1 LPSGLAALLDD
12 VATIAKMAAA
22 SVDDVSAA
30 AGRASAKA
38 AGVVIDDA
46 AVTPGY
52 AMGFS
57 PDRELPIIRKI
68 AIGSL
73 RNKFLI
79 LLPGAL
85 LISAF
90 VPWALTPLLMLGGAY
105 LCFEASEKLWE
116 KVSGHGHGDTPTE
129 ELALASDEREAKMV
143 GGAIRTD
150 LILSAEITAIAL
162 ADLTGR
168 SLWSQGVVLAL
179 VSLLITVAV
188 YGVVALIVKMD
199 DIGLH
204 LTQRPSASAQAL
216 GRGLVRA
223 MPVVLAAL
231 ASIGTLAMLW
241 VGGRHHRPWLARI
254 SLGSAAGPGRGS
266 GGLGRA
272 GSGRGTGDRMA
283 GGGGG
288 FGRGGPGHR
297 RHHRRDPS
305 SAAAP
310 RKGFCPLTGRGG
322 LPRLR
327 GADAHAISAPACEGP
342 PREAGFRRA
351 ASSIS
356 GPWPE
361 RAFAAG
367 PDDNAYPGRTL

>member
-1 LPSGLAALLDD
+1 
-12 VATIAKMAAA
+12 MAAA

-68 AIGSL
+68 AVGSL

-85 LISAF
+85 LISALA
-90 VPWALTPLLMLGGAY
+90 PWALTPLLMAGGAY
-105 LCFEASEKLWE
+105 LCFEAAEKLWE
-116 KVSGHGHGDTPTE
+116 KVSGHGHGETPVE
-129 ELALASDEREAKMV
+129 ELAMASDEREAKMV

-168 SLWSQGVVLAL
+168 SLWSQGVVLA
-179 VSLLITVAV
+179 VVGLLITFVV
-188 YGVVALIVKMD
+188 YGAVALIVKMD

-204 LTQRPSASAQAL
+204 LAQRQSASAQTL

-231 ASIGTLAMLW
+231 AWIGTFAMLW
-241 VGGRHHRPWLARI
+241 VGGGIIVHGLHEYHWDWLPNLVEGLGDWAGGIPAIGPVTEWLAV
-254 SLGSAAGPGRGS
+254 
-266 GGLGRA
+266 
-272 GSGRGTGDRMA
+272 
-283 GGGGG
+283 
-288 FGRGGPGHR
+288 
-297 RHHRRDPS
+297 
-305 SAAAP
+305 AAAS
-310 RKGFCPLTGRGG
+310 GIVG
-322 LPRLR
+322 LAV
-327 GADAHAISAPACEGP
+327 GAVIVAILHLVP
-342 PREAGFRRA
+342 RRA
-351 ASSIS
+351 SKTSS
-356 GPWPE
+356 GH
-361 RAFAAG
+361 
-367 PDDNAYPGRTL
+367 

>member
-1 LPSGLAALLDD
+1 
-12 VATIAKMAAA
+12 MAAA

-68 AIGSL
+68 AVGSL

-85 LISAF
+85 LISALA
-90 VPWALTPLLMLGGAY
+90 PWALTPLLMAGGAY
-105 LCFEASEKLWE
+105 LCFEAAEKLWE
-116 KVSGHGHGDTPTE
+116 KLSGHGHHETPVE
-129 ELALASDEREAKMV
+129 ELAMASDEREAKMV

-168 SLWSQGVVLAL
+168 SLWSQGVVLA
-179 VSLLITVAV
+179 VVGLLITFVV
-188 YGVVALIVKMD
+188 YGAVALIVKMD

-204 LTQRPSASAQAL
+204 LAQRQSASAQTL

-231 ASIGTLAMLW
+231 AWIGTFAMLW
-241 VGGRHHRPWLARI
+241 VGGGIIVHGLHEYHWDWLPDLVEGLGDYAAGVPAIGPVTEWLAV
-254 SLGSAAGPGRGS
+254 
-266 GGLGRA
+266 
-272 GSGRGTGDRMA
+272 
-283 GGGGG
+283 
-288 FGRGGPGHR
+288 
-297 RHHRRDPS
+297 
-305 SAAAP
+305 AAAS
-310 RKGFCPLTGRGG
+310 GIVG
-322 LPRLR
+322 LAV
-327 GADAHAISAPACEGP
+327 GAVIVAILHLVP
-342 PREAGFRRA
+342 RRA
-351 ASSIS
+351 SKTSS
-356 GPWPE
+356 GH
-361 RAFAAG
+361 
-367 PDDNAYPGRTL
+367 